1 MERLLISTCLLGL
14 ATRYDGRSKTVLSEA
29 DISKLS
35 ERYELVPV
43 CPEIYG
49 GLPTPRIPAEISFDR
64 VLRRDGVDVTENY
77 RRGAEST
84 LAIARIVGAKAA
96 LLKERSPSCGKGKIY
111 DGSFSSTL
119 TDGDG
124 VTVALLLGEG
134 IKVYGESEIDKLLAD
149 FSLKT
154 E

>member
-1 MERLLISTCLLGL
+1 MEKLLVSACLMGIGC
-14 ATRYDGRSKTVLSEA
+14 RYDGKCKGCDSVIALG
-29 DISKLS
+29 
-35 ERYELVPV
+35 ERFELVPV

-134 IKVYGESEIDKLLAD
+134 IKVYGESEIDKLLTD

>member
-49 GLPTPRIPAEISFDR
+49 GLPTPRTPSERVGDK
-64 VLRRDGVDVTENY
+64 VLRKDGKDVTENY
-77 RRGAEST
+77 RKGALDALT
-84 LAIARIVGAKAA
+84 LCRLFDIKKA
-96 LLKERSPSCGKGKIY
+96 LLKACSPSCGKGKVY
-111 DGSFSSTL
+111 DGSFSGTL
-119 TDGDG
+119 TPGHG
-124 VTVALLLGEG
+124 VAAEMLLANG
-134 IKVYGESEIDKLLAD
+134 IEVYTENEIDKLI
-149 FSLKT
+149 
-154 E
+154 